1 MKKFLYLILA
11 SAIGSMLT
19 VGAFLLID
27 NDKDNSN
34 AVLSYP
40 QTPVMGA
47 AYSVN
52 EDGEVVPLEFTSIS
66 KEIMPTVV
74 HIRSSINFENNQR
87 NQIPEEY
94 REYFNDDF
102 FRYFFGPRNRFE
114 NPQERGSRPRMQMGA
129 GSGVIISKDGYIVTN
144 NHVIDKADDIEVTLH
159 DNSVYKAK
167 VVGTDPSTDLALI
180 QIKAKDLTPIFF
192 SNSDDV
198 NIGEW
203 VLALGNPFNLTSTVT
218 AGIVSAKGRNLNIV
232 RDNYAIESFIQTD
245 AAINPGNSGGAL
257 VNLSGGLVG
266 INTAI
271 ASQTGS
277 FSGYGF
283 AIPSNIVSKVVEDL
297 MKYGMVQRGYLGL
310 MIRSVNGDMADQLGL
325 DVTEGVYIDSITPH
339 SSAGDAGVKVGD
351 VITSVNEQQ
360 TKNSATLLEIVGRQR
375 PGDKV
380 AMSVDRRGKNI
391 DFQVTL
397 RNLQG
402 NEDIV
407 TKETS
412 NILDVLGIEVETIDK
427 KTAEENEIEGGVR
440 ITQLFDGILRQQT
453 DIKVGFI
460 ITSVDR
466 KDVKNKEKFVEMME
480 DKEGGI
486 FFEGIYEDRPGV
498 NYYAFGM

>member
-1 MKKFLYLILA
+1 MKRFINLLLA

-19 VGAFLLID
+19 IGVFLLI
-27 NDKDNSN
+27 SN
-34 AVLSYP
+34 EKQSGNKITTFAS
-40 QTPVMGA
+40 TPVVGA

-52 EDGEVVPLEFTSIS
+52 ESGEVVPLEFTEVS
-66 KEIMPTVV
+66 KDIMPTVV
-74 HIRSSINFENNQR
+74 HIRSTIIFDEKRREQMPEQFRENHG
-87 NQIPEEY
+87 
-94 REYFNDDF
+94 DDF
-102 FRYFFGPRNRFE
+102 FRYFFGPRN
-114 NPQERGSRPRMQMGA
+114 PQERGSQPRIQMGA
-129 GSGVIISKDGYIVTN
+129 GSGVIISENGHIVTN
-144 NHVIDKADDIEVTLH
+144 NHVIDNADEIEVTLY

-167 VVGTDPSTDLALI
+167 VIGTDPSTDLAVI
-180 QIKAKDLTPIFF
+180 QIKEKNLKPVTF

-198 NIGEW
+198 DIGEW

-257 VNLSGGLVG
+257 VNLSGGLIG

-271 ASQTGS
+271 ASQTGA
-277 FSGYGF
+277 FAGYGF

-297 MKYGMVQRGYLGL
+297 IEYGMVQRGYLGL
-310 MIRSVNGDMADQLGL
+310 MIRSVNGDLADELDL
-325 DVTEGVYIDSITPH
+325 DVTEGVYVDSITPT
-339 SSAGDAGVKVGD
+339 SAAGEAGVKVGD
-351 VITSVNEQQ
+351 VITSVNEQV
-360 TKNSATLLEIVGRQR
+360 TRNSANLLEIVGRHR

-380 AMSVDRRGKNI
+380 AVSVARKGKNI

-402 NEDIV
+402 KEDII

-412 NILDVLGIEVETIDK
+412 SILDVLGIEVETIDEE
-427 KTAEENEIEGGVR
+427 TASENDIESGVR
-440 ITQLFDGILRQQT
+440 LTKLNNGVLRQQT

-466 KDVKNKEKFVEMME
+466 KTVKNKKQFIEILKG
-480 DKEGGI
+480 KEGGV
-486 FFEGIYEDRPGV
+486 FFEGIYEDLPGV
-498 NYYAFGM
+498 HYYAFGM